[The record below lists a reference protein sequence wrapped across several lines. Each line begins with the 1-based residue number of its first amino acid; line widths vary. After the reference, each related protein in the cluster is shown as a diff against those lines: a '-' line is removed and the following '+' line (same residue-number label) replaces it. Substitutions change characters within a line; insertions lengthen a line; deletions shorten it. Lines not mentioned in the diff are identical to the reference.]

1 MSDSNFYQH
10 EEKEFRKW
18 ATGEPNNKWGKE
30 SCGVMTSTG
39 VWQDVPCTETLE
51 PICFNVTGTNV
62 TFVRIN
68 TGMQWPAAQSY
79 CREHHS
85 DLASVRNE
93 LENHKIHQLVPA
105 GAKVWIGLYRDT
117 WKWVDGT
124 NSSFRFWSGNEPNNN
139 YHNEDCAVANFGNGG
154 KWEDW
159 SCAHKKAFICY
170 TAFHTKQVIKLK
182 LAFSSSVDQNKS
194 AEDLLRKLKQ
204 KMQDSGVKGDIKLS
218 WRKQPDGQIFI
229 KEKNNGD

>member
-1 MSDSNFYQH
+1 
-10 EEKEFRKW
+10 
-18 ATGEPNNKWGKE
+18 
-30 SCGVMTSTG
+30 
-39 VWQDVPCTETLE
+39 
-51 PICFNVTGTNV
+51 
-62 TFVRIN
+62 
-68 TGMQWPAAQSY
+68 MQWHAAQSY

-85 DLASVRNE
+85 DLASVRNWMD
-93 LENHKIHQLVPA
+93 NQKINQLLPA

-124 NSSFRFWSGNEPNNN
+124 NPSFRFWRDNEPNNKN
-139 YHNEDCAVANFGNGG
+139 NNENCAVANFGNGG

-159 SCAHKKAFICY
+159 TCAYKNAFICY

-229 KEKNNGD
+229 KENNNRD